1 MLFAHANTHDMKSVC
16 ICVCVCVR
24 VHVTAVT
31 IRAEYAEN
39 REWRFRYFFFIFNS
53 RPGRRAPRRSFH
65 FISRFMAPQAENI
78 EQWVTGDLQTNHNR
92 RGIEAIYREISER
105 NNLPARLINAVHLH
119 FLDASSRKFDRC
131 RIRRIF
137 MHSHVLSLYS

>member
-1 MLFAHANTHDMKSVC
+1 MRRTGNGVSG
-16 ICVCVCVR
+16 I
-24 VHVTAVT
+24 
-31 IRAEYAEN
+31 
-39 REWRFRYFFFIFNS
+39 FFFIFNS

-119 FLDASSRKFDRC
+119 FLDAQVENSTVVVLDGFLCTVMFFPCVVKELRLEYEGMFYFLNIK
-131 RIRRIF
+131 IRTLLLMFYIYL
-137 MHSHVLSLYS
+137 HL

>member
-1 MLFAHANTHDMKSVC
+1 MAFQV
-16 ICVCVCVR
+16 
-24 VHVTAVT
+24 
-31 IRAEYAEN
+31 
-39 REWRFRYFFFIFNS
+39 FFFFIFNS

-137 MHSHVLSLYS
+137 MHSHVLSLCS